1 MDKRKIKEIIDF
13 YSETLDFLGIGPI
26 ENIHKSA
33 LFLKKERKLSHCYWM
48 LNKIQAFDSVNKAMR
63 WLGFIQGVFWS
74 EDVFSI
80 DQLKNH
86 NRSENKT

>member
-1 MDKRKIKEIIDF
+1 
-13 YSETLDFLGIGPI
+13 
-26 ENIHKSA
+26 
-33 LFLKKERKLSHCYWM
+33 M